1 MDVEHLDLGGES
13 DFPFR
18 LDNQTTENRDDDF
31 YTNADNSRSL
41 YSKPLQTI
49 TIRHDGVGYTLTYRQ
64 ARNLLMQRGHL
75 RNHFRNYKRECNTHQ
90 NPGSHGKHCHSLK
103 FRNEGTEYSV
113 EGCLNDI
120 LSRDNEVRQHLLEK
134 LTEDPRTWRDHV
146 KRSGHTNPRLDSTT
160 TRPYNRNDV
169 TGERPPQRLRGE
181 VEAGGQFKA
190 FHTISSDVSM
200 QKGAIKHRLNINRED
215 NSNALSRRNY
225 RFIRS
230 IITACRNQFR
240 NQNRNEDHFKVQY
253 DDERGGVEDNG
264 YEEVE
269 FDEEADV
276 VTGYKKYRI
285 YHSVNDDPH
294 INIIP
299 KGTILN
305 IHHGNVLKPGI
316 RLKTPCLIV
325 KSRPGSFDVIM
336 PSNTRDDQTHIF
348 GFDFDI
354 IPTIS
359 DSRSVMNVVPRRHNV
374 FLDGETTNGF
384 NTTKNYII
392 GTGNTNGTLGV
403 PMLLAKAGILRKDT
417 TRSTIERRN
426 ASRNKVCRDID
437 RTKGKAH
444 IENYELRVCHADDV
458 RSHELT
464 KKKDVR
470 IRKFHAGGD
479 ARSSEVAVR
488 QYNLDEALDIM
499 IAPDPS
505 LRTGQTPFE
514 VGIQRWQQADFEN
527 EVIRILREAAD
538 DGKITG
544 NMLLKYLQDTYP
556 DAYKLP
562 FTTTTTTKPAM
573 ATKPAIP
580 SSSED
585 DSSSDEGSGNNS
597 DDNSDDDMLYLSDND
612 DLNNDMTTRGSL
624 QPLDNT
630 RTSSLQPLDNTT
642 DSNGTDLFSNF
653 EPQDL
658 SRVNSLLIDKNV
670 NQASITNDD
679 GNTDA
684 IGASDSDDSDDE
696 SSDNDEEEIFMKNG
710 GALRIRRKKKK
721 TKKRR

>member
-1 MDVEHLDLGGES
+1 MANNVEHLDLSGES
-13 DFPFR
+13 DFPFQ
-18 LDNQTTENRDDDF
+18 LQGQTTDNRDNDF
-31 YTNADNSRSL
+31 YTNADNSRPL

-49 TIRHDGVGYTLTYRQ
+49 TIRHDGVGYELTYRQ
-64 ARNLLMQRGHL
+64 ARNLLMQSGPL
-75 RNHFRNYKRECNTHQ
+75 RNHFRNYKRECNNQ
-90 NPGSHGKHCHSLK
+90 QIPGSHGKHCHSLK
-103 FRNEGTEYSV
+103 FRNEDDTQYSV

-120 LSRDNEVRQHLLEK
+120 LSMENNNIREALLQK

-146 KRSGHTNPRLDSTT
+146 KRSWHRNPRLDSTT

-181 VEAGGQFKA
+181 VEAGGHFKA

-200 QKGAIKHRLNINRED
+200 QKGAIKHRLNINREQY
-215 NSNALSRRNY
+215 NSNALSRMNY
-225 RFIRS
+225 ELIRG
-230 IITACRNQFR
+230 IITNLRNQFS
-240 NQNRNEDHFKVQY
+240 NQNRNEDHFMVQY
-253 DDERGGVEDNG
+253 QEDIDG
-264 YEEVE
+264 DGIRFEEVN
-269 FDEEADV
+269 EANE
-276 VTGYKKYRI
+276 VTGCKKYRI
-285 YHSVNDDPH
+285 YHKMET
-294 INIIP
+294 IYLIP
-299 KGTILN
+299 RGTILN
-305 IHHGNVLKPGI
+305 IHHANVSNP
-316 RLKTPCLIV
+316 RPMLKTPCVIV

-336 PSNTRDDQTHIF
+336 PIITRDGYTMDDIF
-348 GFDFDI
+348 GFDFDVT
-354 IPTIS
+354 PTIS
-359 DSRSVMNVVPRRHNV
+359 DSRSVMNVVPRGRHVLSEETNG
-374 FLDGETTNGF
+374 LPQQTTNGF
-384 NTTKNYII
+384 NTTQNHII

-437 RTKGKAH
+437 RNKGKAH
-444 IENYELRVCHADDV
+444 IENYELRVCHADDY
-458 RSHELT
+458 RSHALT

-562 FTTTTTTKPAM
+562 FTTTTTTKPA
-573 ATKPAIP
+573 TKPTIS
-580 SSSED
+580 SSSEN
-585 DSSSDEGSGNNS
+585 DSSSESSGDEGSNS
-597 DDNSDDDMLYLSDND
+597 EDDMYLSDNEND
-612 DLNNDMTTRGSL
+612 TNNDM
-624 QPLDNT
+624 NT
-630 RTSSLQPLDNTT
+630 RRSSLQPLDNTAVNSEK
-642 DSNGTDLFSNF
+642 DRFDNFKPQNEKDLI
-653 EPQDL
+653 
-658 SRVNSLLIDKNV
+658 SRGNSLLINKN
-670 NQASITNDD
+670 TND
-679 GNTDA
+679 T
-684 IGASDSDDSDDE
+684 SDSDDSDDE
-696 SSDNDEEEIFMKNG
+696 SSDSDNEEEIFMKNG
-710 GALRIRRKKKK
+710 GTLRIRRKKKK